1 MELPLL
7 TRNAGPG
14 IKTTIESIDNRSD
27 FKVYMQNYAYAHGG
41 VQRGPRRTGPEHEG
55 FVSSFTYRGGIVRSD
70 LTLFKLPPLPQHIDR
85 TNPTP
90 HSANTP
96 SSSHSQLPD
105 RARPTFGVDLA
116 EQMIRDGVEV
126 PLIMVKC
133 CEAIEKHGITT
144 VGVYRIGGTMSKVTR
159 LKEKLDKGE

>member
-1 MELPLL
+1 M
-7 TRNAGPG
+7 
-14 IKTTIESIDNRSD
+14 
-27 FKVYMQNYAYAHGG
+27 
-41 VQRGPRRTGPEHEG
+41 
-55 FVSSFTYRGGIVRSD
+55 RSD

-90 HSANTP
+90 HSATTP

-105 RARPTFGVDLA
+105 RPRPTFGIDLA

-126 PLIMVKC
+126 PPIMVKC

-144 VGVYRIGGTMSKVTR
+144 MGVYRIGGTMSKVTR
-159 LKEKLDKGE
+159 LKEKLDKGA